1 MGWGAMMGL
10 GEAFTNIG
18 RQLDEDN
25 KMKLRDKLE
34 ADREMARESRAE
46 ARTKRTVADRRL
58 ENVGGKYMW
67 REVNSYGEPIR
78 EVEASPEEVKK
89 IQNDA
94 KLSDISVRKGS
105 ADATV
110 AEVTAADAP
119 AAIERTIEA
128 HTSGLAKDKE
138 TIRASKDVSA
148 RGWASLRQQAAAASR
163 AAEKDS
169 PSNVP
174 DSARAL
180 ALLDSYKY
188 VLDDAI
194 GRGAINAVEAL
205 AQARD
210 AITQAK
216 AKGTDA
222 GRIFEARLQGYT
234 GADKRG
240 NYGRGLGVLLSPK
253 YKQEE

>member
-34 ADREMARESRAE
+34 ADREMAREARAE
-46 ARTKRTVADRRL
+46 ARTKRTVAERRL

-89 IQNDA
+89 IQNEA

-119 AAIERTIEA
+119 ASVERKIAE
-128 HTSGLAKDKE
+128 HRSGLAKDAE
-138 TIRASKDVSA
+138 SIRASKDASA
-148 RGWASLRQQAAAASR
+148 RGWKGLELEGQRNAISEKGLAAKLSGKSGDGKPTEISAVARQLRQDYDKMVTSLMEDTAVNLTESEAQELARNSAVAAVR
-163 AAEKDS
+163 EGKDFGD
-169 PSNVP
+169 VYR
-174 DSARAL
+174 RAL
-180 ALLDSYKY
+180 MNFADQRK
-188 VLDDAI
+188 
-194 GRGAINAVEAL
+194 
-205 AQARD
+205 
-210 AITQAK
+210 
-216 AKGTDA
+216 A
-222 GRIFEARLQGYT
+222 GR
-234 GADKRG
+234 K
-240 NYGRGLGVLLSPK
+240 
-253 YKQEE
+253 